1 MKLRNVIIGITVT
14 TFLLLGLGLT
24 RMLQIDVAEKEFV
37 LTKIETISLTPPPAP
52 PMEEQPEVLQELES
66 AAPPPPSIADA
77 VPTMDPQTL
86 AVPLAQMTFDPELE
100 VDLFSEEVTPVV
112 ATVAKVV
119 TVVKPRATKPVKPRI
134 KKPVVKSSFGIGDLD
149 AKPSLRKRGRFR
161 WPNSVRDKIVTA
173 SVHVELNERG
183 QIRVISVKSISSPA
197 FRPTLI
203 KFIQSSRFSVPK
215 LKGKPVKVRYI
226 WPLTLKKP

>member
-24 RMLQIDVAEKEFV
+24 RLMQVEVAEQEFE
-37 LTKIETISLTPPPAP
+37 LKKIEIISLTPPPAP
-52 PMEEQPEVLQELES
+52 PMEEQLEEIQELEEL
-66 AAPPPPSIADA
+66 APPPLAIEAS
-77 VPTMDPQTL
+77 VPTIHPQVL
-86 AVPLAQMTFDPELE
+86 AVPVAQIAFDPQLE
-100 VDLFSEEVTPVV
+100 VDLFSEEVKPAE
-112 ATVAKVV
+112 ATIAKVV
-119 TVVKPRATKPVKPRI
+119 TAVKGPKKPVKPRI
-134 KKPVVKSSFGIGDLD
+134 KQPAAKASFGLGDLD

-161 WPNSVRDKIVTA
+161 WPNSVRDKVVTA

-183 QIRVISVKSISSPA
+183 QIRVIDVKSLSAPA
-197 FRPTLI
+197 FRPTLL